1 MTARSLG
8 DVLKGVTPKA
18 TRTFQP
24 VRRNSYHR
32 GEREQ
37 RVWRPIDRKRIG
49 ATLRA
54 AESFDRTH
62 KQAGRRNGPLGHI
75 GLEVL
80 RQLYRIVDYRSGR
93 CEPSIDTLMRSLR
106 RSRDAVVRALAR
118 LRQHGFLNWIRRT
131 EPTGIEDGSGPRVKQ
146 IPNAYW
152 FSLPRAAAAMVE
164 RLLGAPPLPADAAC
178 HAEATGAELQ
188 AMLASLP
195 LDELPGV
202 IVSDPG
208 LAAVLARLGAGVA
221 ARDLSASLPCG
232 HNPAEEV

>member
-1 MTARSLG
+1 MKLRSIG
-8 DVLKGVTPKA
+8 DVLKGVTPK
-18 TRTFQP
+18 TNRTCQP
-24 VRRNSYHR
+24 VRRNSFHR
-32 GEREQ
+32 GEREN
-37 RVWRPIDRKRIG
+37 RVWRPVDRKRIG

-54 AESFDRTH
+54 AEQYDRTH
-62 KQAGRRNGPLGHI
+62 KQAGKRNGPLGHI

-93 CEPSIDTLMRSLR
+93 CEPSIDTLMRALR
-106 RSRDAVVRALAR
+106 RSRDAVVKALAR

-131 EPTGIEDGSGPRVKQ
+131 EPTGIEDGSGPRVRQ

-152 FSLPRAAAAMVE
+152 FSLPRTAAAMVA
-164 RLLGAPPLPADAAC
+164 RLLRAPPPPADAVC
-178 HAEATGAELQ
+178 HAEATAAELQ

-195 LDELPGV
+195 LGELPHV

-221 ARDLSASLPCG
+221 ARDPSASLPCG